1 MHAYQ
6 SSAVMVKNTLTHLLI
21 VFAKYASTLESG
33 DNLIF
38 PLTIS
43 VPKFI
48 CKGAAMVVN

>member
-6 SSAVMVKNTLTHLLI
+6 SSAVMVKNTHLLI